1 MNKLVL
7 YNKKDWL
14 KGKLKMVSFSLAL
27 STFIGG
33 CAVNKNN
40 NENINFGDM
49 NNISTDIYNE
59 DKYPNNSSTTINE
72 TNDSSSS
79 LNNNVNDS
87 NSVFVDYTD
96 DNAINDIKLLSEFE
110 LSSEDVSYITDEIN
124 KISVNY
130 EKSDMFQIDENITK
144 YNAVATNNYESSLDI
159 IENNKVN
166 YDLLYRTILNN
177 NQKYKAENGS
187 SHYNMDITDE
197 LLSKIVKIMADNIDK
212 KLSNDNYIDVS
223 ELNYTLTN
231 LKVFTYVGFGA
242 GGVNDHDDI
251 LSINMNTISS
261 YQEQYPDID
270 PLEMTVKHECNHLIQ
285 ARPQINLNNQNFSSN
300 YGFCYKFDDNSI
312 NSLYD
317 SWMFE
322 AASEKLVLDDYNDG
336 RKPLVYDYY
345 IKALESL
352 TLSTIL
358 QDNVSSTKI
367 ENLTFQHDLSLV
379 FDQFG
384 AKTDYQKQEILKML
398 YAFELINTD
407 GNEFRDN
414 YKEKYGQRFDLYA
427 MDDYRLS
434 LKGSVSLT
442 LTKVFYTN
450 LLKSLENKSV
460 SIEDVYQL
468 ISIFEDEISR
478 ITWYSSK
485 NSYFPEFIENYQK
498 IQMMVF
504 EKISEKTNLS
514 IDEIVNS
521 YNYYHKNLDV
531 YHEIDWLN
539 DDKNKFLSNMFST
552 RRDQRKESIIEI
564 YNNNFKNN
572 IVK

>member
-1 MNKLVL
+1 
-7 YNKKDWL
+7 
-14 KGKLKMVSFSLAL
+14 
-27 STFIGG
+27 
-33 CAVNKNN
+33 
-40 NENINFGDM
+40 
-49 NNISTDIYNE
+49 
-59 DKYPNNSSTTINE
+59 
-72 TNDSSSS
+72 
-79 LNNNVNDS
+79 
-87 NSVFVDYTD
+87 
-96 DNAINDIKLLSEFE
+96 
-110 LSSEDVSYITDEIN
+110 
-124 KISVNY
+124 
-130 EKSDMFQIDENITK
+130 
-144 YNAVATNNYESSLDI
+144 
-159 IENNKVN
+159 
-166 YDLLYRTILNN
+166 
-177 NQKYKAENGS
+177 
-187 SHYNMDITDE
+187 
-197 LLSKIVKIMADNIDK
+197 
-212 KLSNDNYIDVS
+212 
-223 ELNYTLTN
+223 
-231 LKVFTYVGFGA
+231 
-242 GGVNDHDDI
+242 
-251 LSINMNTISS
+251 
-261 YQEQYPDID
+261 
-270 PLEMTVKHECNHLIQ
+270 
-285 ARPQINLNNQNFSSN
+285 
-300 YGFCYKFDDNSI
+300 
-312 NSLYD
+312 
-317 SWMFE
+317 
-322 AASEKLVLDDYNDG
+322 
-336 RKPLVYDYY
+336 
-345 IKALESL
+345 
-352 TLSTIL
+352 
-358 QDNVSSTKI
+358 
-367 ENLTFQHDLSLV
+367 
-379 FDQFG
+379 
-384 AKTDYQKQEILKML
+384 ML